1 MKTDINSSLM
11 ILKSERDSAALKLL
25 DLIESTKHTLR
36 RLESKLESNK
46 RLYDSDSLQ
55 GMGGEIDIYIGKLV
69 SYERAIER
77 LKEHLDSDVDSDI

>member
-11 ILKSERDSAALKLL
+11 ILKSERDSAALKLR
-25 DLIESTKHTLR
+25 DLIDSTKHTLN
-36 RLESKLESNK
+36 RLESKLKSNK

-77 LKEHLDSDVDSDI
+77 LKEHVDTDSGI